1 MLRTADVR
9 VQGAHMGRNYREEL
23 GELHTTSTRPMVQQ
37 TELSRA
43 VAASGDL
50 PLLVVASGGAQ
61 IAARWLAQL
70 HMRAFGQPATVLTPL
85 EAMNAGNARGAA
97 IWLVSQGG
105 GHADIMSAGSWA
117 MSHRPTDTYALIG
130 RESTPLAILI
140 DEGGGLSCSIGVPAG
155 ADGFLSTNGLWAML
169 TSLTGAYLPHLS
181 RIGDAGIDSVGT
193 AQAVLAWAK
202 ANVGGIPDE
211 AFRDEIAIV
220 ADPWTLLGAADMQVR
235 ATEASLANVWVSDY
249 RNLGHGRHFWFADR
263 IDSTTC
269 LFMSS
274 DEFRPLDEWTR
285 RGLPENL
292 LTLVVDVPFQGVAAA
307 LASVAWSMYWA
318 DRQAA
323 FKDRD
328 PGRPGVPSFGERLY
342 DGGFRHEPMVPSV
355 SANDAAVAKKLNRP
369 LGVGVTNTDPTW
381 LDALRAYKQALAQRR
396 LRAVVFDF
404 DGTLIFSQH
413 RWGDVP
419 DVVAHQL
426 MRLNAAGVIIGIAT
440 GRGDSIQPVLRRA
453 LNGGDLSRVIVGYH
467 HGSTVCALS
476 EAVSNLDGAC
486 DDGALKHAYD
496 LLLSRLKY
504 VATSDLR
511 RRQCTLRSVNGTPLK
526 DIWLLARDVLD
537 SDPRTA
543 GLSVWLSSHSIDICS
558 CQSSKLNVVAHIAR
572 EFGFHEDEV
581 LRLGDRGTW
590 PGNDFELL
598 DHPNGVSVD
607 TCSLAQDRC
616 WNITS
621 HVGPG
626 PLGVERLLSAAK
638 IVGDGVVQLD
648 MEKLE

>member
-1 MLRTADVR
+1 
-9 VQGAHMGRNYREEL
+9 MGRNYREEL
-23 GELHTTSTRPMVQQ
+23 GELHATSARPMVQQ
-37 TELSRA
+37 KELSRA

-70 HMRAFGQPATVLTPL
+70 HMRAFGQAATVLTPL
-85 EAMNAGNARGAA
+85 EVVNAGNARDAA

-105 GHADIMSAGSWA
+105 GHADIMSAGRWA
-117 MSHRPTDTYALIG
+117 MRHRPTDTYALIG
-130 RESTPLAILI
+130 RESTPLAILV
-140 DEGGGLSCSIGVPAG
+140 DMSGGLSCSIGVPAG

-181 RIGDAGIDSVGT
+181 RAGDAGIDLAGT

-202 ANVGGIPDE
+202 VSIDGIPDE
-211 AFRDEIAIV
+211 ALRDEIAVV

-263 IDSTTC
+263 MDTTTC
-269 LFMSS
+269 IFISS

-285 RGLPENL
+285 RNLPENL
-292 LTLVVDVPFQGVAAA
+292 LTLTVNVPFQGVAAA

-318 DRQAA
+318 DRQATS
-323 FKDRD
+323 KNRD
-328 PGRPGVPSFGERLY
+328 PGRPGVPPFGERLY
-342 DGGFRHEPMVPSV
+342 DGGFRYEPEVPTV

-369 LGVGVTNTDPTW
+369 SDVPIANADPAW
-381 LDALRAYKQALAQRR
+381 LHALRAYKQALAQRR

-404 DGTLIFSQH
+404 DGTLVFSQH

-419 DVVAHQL
+419 DAVAHQL

-453 LNGGDLSRVIVGYH
+453 LGGGDMSRVIVGYH
-467 HGSTVCALS
+467 HGSTVRALS
-476 EAVSNLDGAC
+476 EAVSNLDGDC
-486 DDGALKHAYD
+486 DDSALKHAD
-496 LLLSRLKY
+496 VLLQSRLKY

-511 RRQCTLRSVNGTPLK
+511 RRQCTLRSTNGTPLK
-526 DIWLLARDVLD
+526 DIWLLARGVLD
-537 SDPRTA
+537 SDSRTA
-543 GLSVWLSSHSIDICS
+543 DLSVWLSSHSIDICS
-558 CQSSKLNVVAHIAR
+558 RQSSKLNVVTHITR
-572 EFGFHEDEV
+572 EFGFHEDEI
-581 LRLGDRGTW
+581 LRLGDRGAW
-590 PGNDFELL
+590 PGNDFDLL

-638 IVGDGVVQLD
+638 VVDEGVVQLD
-648 MEKLE
+648 MEELE